1 MTSFATVSLHGNRF
15 EVDAALVGRTI
26 DVLFTPFDLTV
37 IEVEYQGRPMGQARP
52 HHIGRHVHPAV
63 KPDATAPVE
72 ATGIDYLRLLE
83 DAHQREVGQLI
94 NYPALADEGPAE
106 PGRTQDGA
114 AGVSPAEPD
123 TLAWLLRAH
132 ATGGRLADTAAID
145 LLISHRYWLARA
157 AFTRFVHPVTTAE
170 GHHIGA
176 WIDWPAAITAL
187 QHGELPSSAS
197 EADMLRI
204 AASLAARTAGSPA
217 RGPRRSGRHQHH
229 RRDHRHHRRQRRLT
243 TPGDPMLD
251 KIQSFFGFT
260 TMPFGR
266 GLAPGMLFRS
276 HDHAQAV
283 ARISYGITSRG
294 ITVITGE
301 VGVGKTVAARA
312 AIDRAEPARY
322 HLIYIPDPT
331 VGARGI
337 YHHVV
342 TALGGKPSFHNAA
355 LVPQARD
362 ALAAEHAERGRVPIV
377 CIDEGHLLSHDALEA
392 LRLLTNHQL
401 DTESPFATS
410 CWASPPWPP
419 R

>member
-1 MTSFATVSLHGNRF
+1 
-15 EVDAALVGRTI
+15 
-26 DVLFTPFDLTV
+26 
-37 IEVEYQGRPMGQARP
+37 
-52 HHIGRHVHPAV
+52 
-63 KPDATAPVE
+63 
-72 ATGIDYLRLLE
+72 
-83 DAHQREVGQLI
+83 
-94 NYPALADEGPAE
+94 
-106 PGRTQDGA
+106 
-114 AGVSPAEPD
+114 
-123 TLAWLLRAH
+123 
-132 ATGGRLADTAAID
+132 
-145 LLISHRYWLARA
+145 
-157 AFTRFVHPVTTAE
+157 
-170 GHHIGA
+170 
-176 WIDWPAAITAL
+176 
-187 QHGELPSSAS
+187 
-197 EADMLRI
+197 
-204 AASLAARTAGSPA
+204 
-217 RGPRRSGRHQHH
+217 
-229 RRDHRHHRRQRRLT
+229 
-243 TPGDPMLD
+243 MLD

-276 HDHAQAV
+276 HDNAQAV

-362 ALAAEHAERGRVPIV
+362 ALAAEHAERGRAPIL
-377 CIDEGHLLSHDALEA
+377 CIDEGHLLNHDALEA

-401 DTESPFATS
+401 DTESPFATVLLGQPTLATKMKLGTLAALEQRITVRRHMTGMTS
-410 CWASPPWPP
+410 QETADYVHHHVKLAGRADPLFTDDAIALIHQCSRGKP
-419 R
+419 RSVNRLAISALIAACAAGKNLVDETSARSAVTENNHDPQLATP

>member
-1 MTSFATVSLHGNRF
+1 M
-15 EVDAALVGRTI
+15 
-26 DVLFTPFDLTV
+26 
-37 IEVEYQGRPMGQARP
+37 
-52 HHIGRHVHPAV
+52 
-63 KPDATAPVE
+63 
-72 ATGIDYLRLLE
+72 
-83 DAHQREVGQLI
+83 
-94 NYPALADEGPAE
+94 
-106 PGRTQDGA
+106 
-114 AGVSPAEPD
+114 SPAEPD

-176 WIDWPAAITAL
+176 WIDWPAAITTL

-197 EADMLRI
+197 EADMLRL
-204 AASLAARTAGSPA
+204 AASLAHGLPVALREVLGGLDAD
-217 RGPRRSGRHQHH
+217 QHH

-243 TPGDPMLD
+243 TPPRRPHAGQDPIVLRLHHHALRPWPGARD
-251 KIQSFFGFT
+251 AV
-260 TMPFGR
+260 P
-266 GLAPGMLFRS
+266 LA
-276 HDHAQAV
+276 DHAQAA
-283 ARISYGITSRG
+283 ARIAYGITSRG

-331 VGARGI
+331 VGASGI

-401 DTESPFATS
+401 DTESPFATIVLGQPTLATKMKLGTLAALEQRITVRRHMTGMTS
-410 CWASPPWPP
+410 QETADYVHHHVKLAGRADPLFTDDAIALIHQSSRGKP
-419 R
+419 RSVNRLAISALIAACAAGKNLVDETSARSAVTENNHDPQPATP